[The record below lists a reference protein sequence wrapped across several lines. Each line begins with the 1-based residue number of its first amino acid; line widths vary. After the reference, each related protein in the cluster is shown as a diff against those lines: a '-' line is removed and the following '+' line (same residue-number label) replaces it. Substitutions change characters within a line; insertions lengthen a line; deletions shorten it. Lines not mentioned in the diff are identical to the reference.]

1 MSKKQITLEDMQPAT
16 HKGASV
22 RRFFRNFRRD
32 WQLYALILLPVIY
45 ICIFYYWPMY
55 GVQIAFRDYRP
66 KAGILG
72 SEWVGLKW
80 FTKFI
85 KSRQFTE
92 VITNTVVL
100 SLYNLFASF
109 PLAIILALMLNN
121 ITRNKFRRVVQTV
134 SYIPYFFSTTV
145 LLAIVDMLLS
155 PVTGVYGNFYHLF
168 GGEGI
173 PHDFRGDENVFR
185 HLYVWSG
192 VWQHLGWDAIIY
204 TAALTGVPKELHE
217 AAKVDGAS
225 RLRRILHVDL
235 PCIMPTAGM
244 MFILKCGSVLSVG
257 FEKAYLLQSN
267 LNLGTSEVIST
278 YVYKVGMGS
287 FRDFSFGAAIGLF
300 NAVVN
305 LAMVILANT
314 VSKKISD
321 NNVSIF

>member
-1 MSKKQITLEDMQPAT
+1 MSTKPTTLEGMQPAR
-16 HKGASV
+16 KASPAA
-22 RRFFRNFRRD
+22 RFFRNFARD
-32 WQLYALILLPVIY
+32 WQLYLLILLPFIY
-45 ICIFYYWPMY
+45 IAIFSYWPMY

-72 SEWVGLKW
+72 SEWVGFKW
-80 FTKFI
+80 FIKFI
-85 KSRQFTE
+85 KSRQFVL
-92 VITNTVVL
+92 VIKNTLVL
-100 SLYNLFASF
+100 SLYSLFTTF

-121 ITRNKFRRVVQTV
+121 ITRNKFRKVVQTV
-134 SYIPYFFSTTV
+134 SYIPYFFSITV
-145 LLAIVDMLLS
+145 LLAIVDMMFS
-155 PVTGVYGNFYHLF
+155 PVTGVYGNFYKLF

-173 PHDFRGDENVFR
+173 PHDFRGDESVFR

-204 TAALTGVPKELHE
+204 TAALTGVPLELHE

-225 RLRRILHVDL
+225 RFRRIIHVDL
-235 PCIMPTAGM
+235 PCILPTAGM

-278 YVYKVGMGS
+278 YVYKAGMGS

-300 NAVVN
+300 NAAVN
-305 LAMVILANT
+305 LAMIILANT
-314 VSKKISD
+314 ISKKISD